1 MCSICLIVY
10 VCICVL
16 CVMSSACIYLVYNC
30 VYCILLLRYTHTY
43 TLIFNISYFFYYILY
58 YAIPYIQEGDLSFAP
73 TYKYLPGTLN
83 YDRRPEK
90 KIRPP
95 AWCDRILYKHNNNLN
110 VNILVY
116 DSVYIPI
123 SDHMPVFATFNCQ
136 GKVIDTYKEGEV
148 YKKVGIMTC
157 VLCIY
162 YCYCILYSII
172 LYTYVYLT
180 LYCIYT

>member
-1 MCSICLIVY
+1 M
-10 VCICVL
+10 
-16 CVMSSACIYLVYNC
+16 
-30 VYCILLLRYTHTY
+30 YCILLLKYTHVHSYHTY
-43 TLIFNISYFFYYILY
+43 ILLLLLYILY
-58 YAIPYIQEGDLSFAP
+58 HIISYIQEGDLSFPP

-123 SDHMPVFATFNCQ
+123 SDHMPVHAVFNCQ

-148 YKKVGIMTC
+148 YKKVRIMRS
-157 VLCIY
+157 VLLCRH
-162 YCYCILYSII
+162 IL
-172 LYTYVYLT
+172 LYTFFYTIAYTKRILLALT
-180 LYCIYT
+180 LLYRCLLCHIYPYYMYRSHHVL